1 MKKIVAL
8 LLALM
13 LAFVLSAC
21 VVEVSEPAETDGVSS
36 ILIED
41 DDDTVETGSTEE
53 LSDESSTDDSW
64 REFLKE
70 YEEWAD
76 KYIAVVKKYKANPT
90 DLSILTEYTSLITEL
105 SDWTTRADDISS
117 SIVDVKDA
125 TEFSTEL
132 ARIAAKIADAAGDL

>member
-1 MKKIVAL
+1 M
-8 LLALM
+8 
-13 LAFVLSAC
+13 
-21 VVEVSEPAETDGVSS
+21 VEVSEPAETDGVSS